1 MSLRQRSIPDQVT
14 TTQSSSPATSNDNN
28 EQPETQKQPPR
39 PPTLTQRA
47 ISQTLTSTANL
58 ANLLPTGT
66 LLAFQ
71 LLTPLFTN
79 NGACDSAT
87 RPMTLIL
94 LALLALSCFLASFT
108 DSVRSTKDGRVYYGL
123 ATFKRMYLFDCPDPA
138 ASGLVDLSRFRM
150 RFVDVVHAVLS
161 VVVFISV
168 ALRDKNV
175 SSCLYPVPEH
185 ETQEVLAI
193 LPVGAGL
200 ICSLLFMVF
209 PTTRHGIGY
218 PVGLEKGLEML
229 NIFKSYSAKTSI
241 LDDFNFYEN
250 REESCKTKKS
260 NKPAT
265 LRMDIFENTDF
276 PKHTAAEE
284 QISED
289 DSRTKKTTNPS
300 TLINLTKNLSLN
312 GHNQKITSVNKPIG
326 NSASSVPA
334 PWLNS
339 TSKKFTMTTCWEPQN
354 RVPKYSIATEL
365 KSWLH

>member
-1 MSLRQRSIPDQVT
+1 MSLRPRTTSSTRQLSIHDQVT
-14 TTQSSSPATSNDNN
+14 TTQSSSPTTSNNN
-28 EQPETQKQPPR
+28 DEQPETPKPPPR
-39 PPTLTQRA
+39 APTLTQRA

-108 DSVRSTKDGRVYYGL
+108 DSVKSPTDGRVYYGL
-123 ATFKRMYLFDCPDPA
+123 ASFKGMYLFDCPDPV
-138 ASGLVDLSRFRM
+138 ASGLVDLRRFKM

-161 VVVFISV
+161 VLVFISV

-175 SSCLYPVPEH
+175 SSCFYPVPKH

-193 LPVGAGL
+193 LPVGTGL

-218 PVGLEKGLEML
+218 PV
-229 NIFKSYSAKTSI
+229 
-241 LDDFNFYEN
+241 
-250 REESCKTKKS
+250 
-260 NKPAT
+260 
-265 LRMDIFENTDF
+265 
-276 PKHTAAEE
+276 
-284 QISED
+284 
-289 DSRTKKTTNPS
+289 
-300 TLINLTKNLSLN
+300 
-312 GHNQKITSVNKPIG
+312 
-326 NSASSVPA
+326 VPG
-334 PWLNS
+334 
-339 TSKKFTMTTCWEPQN
+339 K
-354 RVPKYSIATEL
+354 
-365 KSWLH
+365 